1 MNSALKT
8 SLIILGFLSA
18 ILILS
23 QLVMGLLIVQG
34 ADAKMIKMH
43 QHSGYLTVSVALI
56 YILLSLSKIISIPS
70 RSKSET
76 HSS

>member
-1 MNSALKT
+1 MNAALKT
-8 SLIILGFLSA
+8 TLIILGFLSA

-23 QLVMGLLIVQG
+23 QLAMGLLIVQG

-43 QHSGYLTVSVALI
+43 QHSGYLTVTVVLV
-56 YILLSLSKIISIPS
+56 YILFSLSKIISIPTQ
-70 RSKSET
+70 SKPES